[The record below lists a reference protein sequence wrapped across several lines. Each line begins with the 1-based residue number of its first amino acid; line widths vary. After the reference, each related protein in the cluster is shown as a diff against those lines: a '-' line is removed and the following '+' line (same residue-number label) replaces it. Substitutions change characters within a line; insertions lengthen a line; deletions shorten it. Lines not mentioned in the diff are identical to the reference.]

1 MTRFG
6 TTAWRRQ
13 LLTGLRAA
21 LDALRQAGC
30 QTAYIDGSLVTDK
43 ESPRDFDASW
53 DVAGVDLTF
62 LDPVLRTFDPGRA
75 TQKAKY
81 LGELF
86 PSEAHA
92 NPEGDT
98 FLDFF
103 QVDKETGNQKGIIA
117 INLGG
122 LT

>member
-1 MTRFG
+1 MARFG

-13 LLTGLRAA
+13 LLTGLRRA
-21 LDALRQAGC
+21 LGALKQAGC
-30 QTAYIDGSLVTDK
+30 QTAYIGGSLVTEK
-43 ESPRDFDASW
+43 EVPGDFDACW
-53 DVAGVDLTF
+53 DTTGVDLTL

-75 TQKAKY
+75 TQKAKF

-86 PSEAHA
+86 PSDSD
-92 NPEGDT
+92 NPDGDT

-103 QVDKETGNQKGIIA
+103 QVDKETGKPKGIIA
-117 INLGG
+117 IDLRG